1 DTYKEYALSTFNS
14 KIEHI
19 QNFALYSI
27 AGNFNIV
34 YIFDS
39 VTKNKKKSHDNIDSI
54 IYFTPKN
61 IKAFIV
67 DSVDFNNE
75 IDNNGK
81 EKDQPIGVWDYE
93 NIKCDIVESIKQV
106 AKYEYN
112 SFTIPTK
119 LIGEFD
125 NMTKQNNIYPI
136 YNSDFKQ
143 SQQFF
148 QMGLDFFI
156 YT

>member
-1 DTYKEYALSTFNS
+1 MMSSQHF
-14 KIEHI
+14 
-19 QNFALYSI
+19 
-27 AGNFNIV
+27 
-34 YIFDS
+34 
-39 VTKNKKKSHDNIDSI
+39 I
-54 IYFTPKN
+54 IIN
-61 IKAFIV
+61 IKTFII

-93 NIKCDIVESIKQV
+93 NIKCDIYDSIKQA
-106 AKYEYN
+106 AK
-112 SFTIPTK
+112 SKIK
-119 LIGEFD
+119 SD
-125 NMTKQNNIYPI
+125 NMIKENHIYPI

-156 YT
+156 YTTSFKEL

>member
-1 DTYKEYALSTFNS
+1 
-14 KIEHI
+14 
-19 QNFALYSI
+19 
-27 AGNFNIV
+27 
-34 YIFDS
+34 
-39 VTKNKKKSHDNIDSI
+39 
-54 IYFTPKN
+54 
-61 IKAFIV
+61 

-75 IDNNGK
+75 INNNGK

-93 NIKCDIVESIKQV
+93 NIKCDIYDSIKQV

-136 YNSDFKQ
+136 YNSDFKH
-143 SQQFF
+143 SQHFF

-156 YT
+156 YTTNFKDI